1 MNLLQVSVNL
11 VNMYVGILVGTCTKK
26 YLDSV
31 EKKSSLILFK
41 TYNIIQYYKWPWKFF
56 LWTNSITYL
65 VPLVLNALCQ
75 GKVGEVGRGQP
86 AASSGAHNKW
96 NNHQIYRQSRPQ
108 LRSHPRLQAHPKSCF
123 KAQERK
129 SVMPNIV
136 YMSSFCYYTNT
147 MWL

>member
-1 MNLLQVSVNL
+1 MTL
-11 VNMYVGILVGTCTKK
+11 
-26 YLDSV
+26 
-31 EKKSSLILFK
+31 
-41 TYNIIQYYKWPWKFF
+41 NIFF
-56 LWTNSITYL
+56 LWTDSITYL

-96 NNHQIYRQSRPQ
+96 NNYQIYRQSRPQ

-136 YMSSFCYYTNT
+136 FMSSFMPILCDYKVVKVELKHEQVGLLQRCISLFTFAKSKLYSTI
-147 MWL
+147 